1 MRKIKHLAS
10 TLATIFCF
18 ANALMAQVVMNEYSA
33 ANLSTT
39 LDNHND
45 YEDWVEF
52 YNPDAIDA
60 DISNYQLSDNP
71 DKPGKWKFPQG
82 TTVPANGYL
91 VVWLSGR
98 DQVDP
103 GYIHANFKL
112 TQTKGTPERLV
123 FSNASGVEL
132 ENRKVKKLQVGQ
144 STGRKSDGGDDWGIA
159 PFPTPGATNSSVYFY
174 EDFVADP
181 DFDMPAGFYQDSVTV
196 SITCEDSTAV
206 IRYTTNGNMPT
217 QNSPIYTGPLTF
229 HETKV
234 LKAVAFSSDP
244 MLYPSFLEFSTYFV
258 NQDFTLPVVSASGT
272 QLLQLAN
279 GSQDLRPYGSFEF
292 FDLDKTRS
300 AKVTGEMNSHGQDSW
315 VNSQRSID
323 WVSRD
328 EMGEDNAI
336 EELLFPG
343 LSERDEFQRVIMR
356 AAGDDNYPGGSNYTE
371 NGQPVSAHVRDAY
384 VHNLA
389 LRGGMNLDVRMSS
402 KCIVFFN
409 GQYWGVYD
417 LRSLPD
423 EHDHTEFEYN
433 QGKYELEY
441 LLTWG
446 NTWAQY
452 DANGMA
458 FQNWENL
465 YNFVENNNMAD
476 DANYAYVESQLD
488 VASLCDYFIA
498 NSFTVASDWLNWNT
512 GWWRGLNPDGGHQ
525 KWGYILWDLD
535 ATFAYY
541 INYTGIADTSATALP
556 CNPEIIDLTNWWDP
570 QPQRHINL
578 INKLQES
585 PKFRQFYITRQ
596 ADLSKTVFSC
606 ENMLSYLDTIITTIA
621 PEMPKHIARWGGTMP
636 QWEANVE
643 RLRYF
648 IERRCE
654 HLAAGSGLNDCY
666 QTSGPYD
673 VVLMTDPPNAG
684 VIHANSLVY
693 NQLPTSTPFFGGIET
708 LLDVV
713 PADPTFNF
721 SFWKTTHHS
730 FADSTLAQNSL
741 TLTQPDTII
750 AVFNYEPPMPSGTQ
764 DPFSGGFEVSVLPT
778 VFNEQF
784 TVSYQLTEPG
794 LVSMR
799 LLDVAGK
806 EVANL
811 FANEKIPAGQHLF
824 GFNAEQRSLAA
835 GVYLLNI
842 NVDGAQR
849 TLKLVKHG

>member
-1 MRKIKHLAS
+1 MRITKPTIGLLA
-10 TLATIFCF
+10 AFFCF
-18 ANALMAQVVMNEYSA
+18 AITPSAQVVINEYTA

-39 LDNHND
+39 LDNYGK

-52 YNPDAIDA
+52 YNPDTAPA

-71 DKPGKWKFPQG
+71 DKPDKWKFPQG
-82 TTVPANGYL
+82 TAIPANGYL

-98 DQVDP
+98 DEAAN
-103 GYIHANFKL
+103 GHIHANFKL
-112 TQTKGTPERLV
+112 TQTKGTPERLI
-123 FSNASGVEL
+123 FSNATGVEL
-132 ENRKVKKLQVGQ
+132 ENKKVKKLQLGQ
-144 STGRKSDGGDDWGIA
+144 SAGRKTDFGMDWGLTVVT
-159 PFPTPGATNSSVYFY
+159 TPGASNNAVYFY
-174 EDFVADP
+174 EDYVEDP
-181 DFDMPAGFYQDSVTV
+181 DFDMPAGFYQDSVVVT
-196 SITCEDSTAV
+196 ITCEDSTAI
-206 IRYTTNGNMPT
+206 IRYTTNGNLPT
-217 QNSPIYTGPLTF
+217 ANSTIYTGPITL

-234 LKAVAFSSDP
+234 IKAIAFSNDP
-244 MLYPSFLEFSTYFV
+244 LLYPSFLEFSTYFINV
-258 NQDFTLPVVSASGT
+258 DYTLPVVSASGT
-272 QLLQLAN
+272 QLLLLAN
-279 GSQDLRPYGSFEF
+279 GNQNLRPKGSFELF
-292 FDLDKTRS
+292 GLDKTRT
-300 AKVTGEMNSHGQDSW
+300 AKVTGELNSHGQDSW

-343 LSERDEFQRVIMR
+343 LSLRDEFQRVIMR

-371 NGQPVSAHVRDAY
+371 NGQVVSANVRDAY

-389 LRGGMNLDVRMSS
+389 YLGDMHLDVRLSS

-423 EHDHTEFEYN
+423 EHDHTEYEYN
-433 QGKYELEY
+433 QGKYDLEY

-465 YNFVENNNMAD
+465 YNFVENNDMAD
-476 DANYAYVESQLD
+476 PANYAYVESQLD
-488 VASLCDYFIA
+488 VVSLCDYFIA

-512 GWWRGLNPDGGHQ
+512 GWWRGLNPEGTHQ

-556 CNPEIIDLTNWWDP
+556 CNPEIIDLNDWWDP

-585 PKFRQFYITRQ
+585 PAFRQFYITRQ
-596 ADLSKTVFSC
+596 ADLAKSMFSC
-606 ENMLSYLDTIITTIA
+606 ENMLTYLDTIVATIA
-621 PEMPKHIARWGGTMP
+621 PEMPSHIIRWGGSMQ
-636 QWEANVE
+636 QWLNNVE

-654 HLAAGSGLNDCY
+654 SLAGGAGINDCY
-666 QTSGPYD
+666 ETTGPYD

-684 VIHANSLVY
+684 TIQANSLIY
-693 NQLPTSTPFFGGIET
+693 NQLPTNSPFFGNIET
-708 LLDVV
+708 LLDVT
-713 PADPTFNF
+713 PADPTFTF
-721 SFWKTTHHS
+721 SFWKSTNHAFT
-730 FADSTLAQNSL
+730 DSSLAQNSL
-741 TLTQPDTII
+741 TLTQPDTIT
-750 AVFNYEPPMPSGTQ
+750 AVFNFMPSATHGLQ
-764 DPFSGGFEVSVLPT
+764 ADQFQASVLPT
-778 VFNEQF
+778 VFTQQF
-784 TVSYQLTEPG
+784 TVSYNLPAPG

-799 LLDVAGK
+799 LLDVAGR
-806 EVANL
+806 EVADL
-811 FANEKIPAGQHLF
+811 FSDLRMNAGDHLF
-824 GFNAEQRSLAA
+824 GFDTTGKGIAP
-835 GVYLLNI
+835 GVYFLNI
-842 NVDGAQR
+842 KVDGVQR
-849 TLKLVKHG
+849 TLKLVKQE